1 MSAATAP
8 GAAQEPTSRK
18 VVDGVRKLRIA
29 HDDSDVGPV
38 VTISVGL
45 ATVLPAETDRS
56 PQGFIQLADRCL
68 YQAKRE
74 GRNRVIGEQ
83 ASDVFI
89 QTGIFEVS

>member
-1 MSAATAP
+1 MRL
-8 GAAQEPTSRK
+8 AQGL
-18 VVDGVRKLRIA
+18 VDGVRKLRIP
-29 HDDSDVGPV
+29 HDDSDVGPA

-68 YQAKRE
+68 YQAKHE
-74 GRNRVIGEQ
+74 GRNRVIGEE
-83 ASDVFI
+83 AADAFI